1 MFDSTTSQKIL
12 SKQVPRNLI
21 SNFVYF
27 AINVIIG
34 ILLVPFFIDNLG
46 VAGYAIIPL
55 ATSVTSYVGLVT
67 QSLNTAVSRY
77 LTVDL
82 QNQDFKKANVTFNTA
97 LFGTLGIIL
106 LTIPIAFVLSYYAPT
121 FFDIPSS
128 QNQDA
133 FLLFMGVIVAFLI
146 RAWSSNF
153 GVALFAYNRLD
164 LQNIINTVNIIVQVS
179 AIVLLFW
186 FSSPKLSYIGF
197 SYLLGSLAAF
207 VVTIFL
213 SRKINPH
220 LKLNYSDFELSR
232 LKSLAQMGGW
242 VTVNQIGSLLFL
254 QVDLIVVNKLFGA
267 TAGGEYSMV
276 LIWSTLLRAVA
287 AMLASVVTPIIL
299 AYYARKRYEDIITFS
314 KKAVKFMG
322 LAMALPIGIIIGFS
336 PQILSL
342 WVGPEFAKLSP
353 LMLVLL
359 IHLVIN
365 LSVLPL
371 FSINVSFNK
380 VRIPGIVTLFMGFGN
395 FILAIILSLF
405 TDWGYYGVAI
415 AGAIMLTTKN
425 TLFIP
430 WYASKVLEISK
441 NTFTSSIVSG
451 FLSVIAIVITI
462 KIINYYSEISS
473 LITLTIC
480 CMTLSVAYI
489 IIVWFVGLN
498 QSDRNIIESFLP
510 SSIRGR

>member
-1 MFDSTTSQKIL
+1 LFDSTTSRKTL
-12 SKQVPRNLI
+12 SKQLPRNLI
-21 SNFVYF
+21 SNFIYF

-82 QNQDFKKANVTFNTA
+82 QSQDFRKANITFNTA
-97 LFGTLGIIL
+97 LFGTLGLIL
-106 LTIPIAFVLSYYAPT
+106 LTIPVAFVLSYYAPA
-121 FFDIPSS
+121 FFDIPLN

-146 RAWSSNF
+146 RTWSSNF
-153 GVALFAYNRLD
+153 GVSLFAYNRLD
-164 LQNIINTVNIIVQVS
+164 LQNVINTVNVVVQVS
-179 AIVLLFW
+179 AIVLLFLV
-186 FSSPKLSYIGF
+186 FSPKLSYIGF

-220 LKLNYSDFELSR
+220 LKVNLSDFEPSS
-232 LKSLAQMGGW
+232 LKKLAQMGGW
-242 VTVNQIGSLLFL
+242 VTVNQIGALLFL
-254 QVDLIVVNKLFGA
+254 QIDLIVVNKLFGA

-276 LIWSTLLRAVA
+276 LVWSTLLRAVA
-287 AMLASVVTPIIL
+287 AMLASIVTPIIL
-299 AYYARKRYEDIITFS
+299 AYYAKKKYEDIINITTKS
-314 KKAVKFMG
+314 VKFMG
-322 LAMALPIGIIIGFS
+322 FAMALPIGIIIGFA
-336 PQILSL
+336 PQLLSL
-342 WVGPEFAKLSP
+342 WVGSEFIKLSP

-395 FILAIILSLF
+395 FVLAIILSLF

-415 AGAIMLTTKN
+415 AGAIMLTAKN

-430 WYASKVLEISK
+430 WYASRVLDISK
-441 NTFTSSIVSG
+441 NTFTNSIASG
-451 FLSVIAIVITI
+451 FLSVIVTVGII
-462 KIINYYSEISS
+462 KTINYYLDISS
-473 LITLTIC
+473 LISLIIYCTII
-480 CMTLSVAYI
+480 SIVYI
-489 IIVWFVGLN
+489 LVVWSVGLSK
-498 QSDRNIIESFLP
+498 SDRRIIGSFLP
-510 SSIRGR
+510 SLIRSR

>member
-1 MFDSTTSQKIL
+1 MFDTTSQKAL
-12 SKQVPRNLI
+12 SKQLPKNLI
-21 SNFVYF
+21 SNGIYF
-27 AINVIIG
+27 AINLIIG

-67 QSLNTAVSRY
+67 QSLNMSVSRY

-82 QNQDFKKANVTFNTA
+82 QSQDFKKANVTFNTA
-97 LFGTLGIIL
+97 LFGTLGIII
-106 LTIPIAFVLSYYAPT
+106 LTIPIALILSYYAPT
-121 FFDIPSS
+121 FFDIPL
-128 QNQDA
+128 NQKHDA
-133 FLLFMGVIVAFLI
+133 FLLFLGVIGAFLI

-153 GVALFAYNRLD
+153 GVSLFAYNRLD
-164 LQNIINTVNIIVQVS
+164 LQNIVNIVNIIVQVS
-179 AIVLLFW
+179 AIVILFLM
-186 FSSPKLSYIGF
+186 FSPKLSYIGF

-207 VVTIFL
+207 VVTIIL

-220 LKLNYSDFELSR
+220 LKLNYSDFKPSR
-232 LKSLAQMGGW
+232 LKKLAQMGGW
-242 VTVNQIGSLLFL
+242 VTVNQIGALLFL
-254 QVDLIVVNKLFGA
+254 QIDLIVVNKLFGA

-276 LIWSTLLRAVA
+276 LIWSTLLRSIA

-299 AYYARKRYEDIITFS
+299 AYYAKKRYEDIITFS

-322 LAMALPIGIIIGFS
+322 FAMALPIGIIIGFA
-336 PQILSL
+336 PQILTL
-342 WVGPEFAKLSP
+342 WIGPEFAKLSP

-395 FILAIILSLF
+395 FLLAIILSLF

-441 NTFTSSIVSG
+441 NTFTSSIASG
-451 FLSVIAIVITI
+451 FLSVIAIVSTI
-462 KIINYYSEISS
+462 KIINYYFEISS
-473 LITLTIC
+473 LISLIIYCTII
-480 CMTLSVAYI
+480 SVAYI
-489 IIVWFVGLN
+489 LVVWSVGLN
-498 QSDRNIIESFLP
+498 QSDRRIIESFLP
-510 SSIRGR
+510 PSIRSR